1 MREEEGGGGD
11 SEGNEGLMWK
21 RGKTRGTEKKKKKKK
36 DGSDIERKE
45 RESSVSHATKQSES
59 W

>member
-1 MREEEGGGGD
+1 MKVMKGLCGKEG
-11 SEGNEGLMWK
+11 K
-21 RGKTRGTEKKKKKKK
+21 RGALKKKKK